1 MVMKRWRPR
10 AKGRPGRIN
19 KHLTNV
25 TIKVAEL
32 QNKKSEKEA

>member
-19 KHLTNV
+19 KYLTNV
-25 TIKVAEL
+25 TIKVAEV
-32 QNKKSEKEA
+32 QNKKLEKEA